1 MRRKFMPAIYFLMLL
16 AVPVLLAACGSPQP
30 TATPFD
36 VEQLRSLVQDA
47 VSQSMPE
54 GSSAPPVTEEQ
65 LRAMAEA
72 AIDDSITPGLTA
84 EDSGFFPRKVRT
96 SLPGTTTREPAAPG
110 QPSW

>member
-1 MRRKFMPAIYFLMLL
+1 MLL

-30 TATPFD
+30 TATPAPTPTPFD

-65 LRAMAEA
+65 LRAMVEA

-84 EDSGFFPRKVRT
+84 EDSGSFPRKVRT
-96 SLPGTTTREPAAPG
+96 SLRGTITHERAAPG
-110 QPSW
+110 QRSW